1 MEGDA
6 MRKTCGNCQH
16 FTHEPNTPSRG
27 VCWHSAEFDYYVV
40 RGEHYKGCDDWTER
54 TEISETER
62 KAALW
67 DGIVRCRDCEYFD
80 TRKCKSQWSI
90 VLIGYCFWGK
100 RRENA

>member
-1 MEGDA
+1 

-54 TEISETER
+54 RETNYQRFFDTPE
-62 KAALW
+62 KAAAYLASHT
-67 DGIVRCRDCEYFD
+67 RCADCELLGA
-80 TRKCKSQWSI
+80 TCSTSKLCKQTHLEW
-90 VLIGYCFWGK
+90 LEG
-100 RRENA
+100 EAND